1 MRTNEHVLQGSL
13 KNFERIK
20 RQQIMDAMNN
30 IAYQLLYDALELR
43 RGWLGFTGNLP
54 TSYAVGIW
62 DFDKKLTILYA
73 GDVNAGYD
81 PSTII
86 RHKVGRGETAQLD
99 RPWEG
104 KYRSVTGRVDIKN
117 GYGIYMTE
125 DFLLGYRPQHYP
137 ALCVCTGAE
146 YSLYLEKVRHGNVLS
161 QSAQPSF
168 VRRVGDM
175 IFAGSHYNARNMITT
190 Y

>member
-1 MRTNEHVLQGSL
+1 MRDNARVLDGSL

-20 RQQIMDAMNN
+20 RQQIMAAMDQ

-43 RGWLGFTGNLP
+43 SGWLGFTGNLP

-62 DFDKKLTILYA
+62 DFDRKLTILYA

-86 RHKVGRGETAQLD
+86 RHKVERGETVHLQN
-99 RPWEG
+99 PWEG
-104 KYRSVTGRVDIKN
+104 KERSVTGRADIKF
-117 GYGIYMTE
+117 GYGIEMTE
-125 DFLLGYRPQHYP
+125 DFLLGFKPQSYP

-146 YSLYLEKVRHGNVLS
+146 YSQYLEKARHGNVLS
-161 QSAQPSF
+161 KSAQAPF
-168 VRRVGDM
+168 VKRVGDM
-175 IFAGSHYNARNMITT
+175 IFAGSQYKARNMITS
-190 Y
+190 